1 MILWYCDI
9 RSLLRLPQMPHN
21 RLYLR
26 LQEGVPTGVV
36 VHAFQLIDQHRTTV
50 YPSYEGFYCAVGR
63 VGWLVEQGEFRLAVA
78 SWCKHFEWWVLSYEW
93 LMSRRRTL
101 HVSMTIETWSIMDS
115 MMKQNKDTK
124 YRLHKQVLDNLFHFY
139 SDKNGHKRT
148 KTDIANHGCI
158 IFAMW
163 FRNHPQKTHNS

>member
-1 MILWYCDI
+1 MILWHPV
-9 RSLLRLPQMPHN
+9 SLRLPQMPHN

-50 YPSYEGFYCAVGR
+50 YPSYEGLYCAVGC

-78 SWCKHFEWWVLSYEW
+78 SWCKHFWCMIYDVWC
-93 LMSRRRTL
+93 LMSRRRTI
-101 HVSMTIETWSIMDS
+101 HVSMGIDWWSIMYYIIEIY
-115 MMKQNKDTK
+115 KNTK
-124 YRLHKQVLDNLFHFY
+124 YWPKKQVKNNLFHFY